1 MGTPPPAGAN
11 QEQQQQQHDPPQ
23 QAHSGPLSSFL
34 HNLGNLA
41 KPATTEVLIARLG
54 EGNVP
59 LVQSRSCEA
68 LAKHAKESPE
78 QMHDIKAAGGI
89 EALEALRART
99 HNEFVQT
106 AALEA
111 LVALQGPQDSHHI
124 RHSARDLRSKMEIP
138 PALAESDEA

>member
-1 MGTPPPAGAN
+1 MGTPPPAGAS

-68 LAKHAKESPE
+68 LAKHAK
-78 QMHDIKAAGGI
+78 
-89 EALEALRART
+89 
-99 HNEFVQT
+99 VC
-106 AALEA
+106 
-111 LVALQGPQDSHHI
+111 
-124 RHSARDLRSKMEIP
+124 
-138 PALAESDEA
+138 